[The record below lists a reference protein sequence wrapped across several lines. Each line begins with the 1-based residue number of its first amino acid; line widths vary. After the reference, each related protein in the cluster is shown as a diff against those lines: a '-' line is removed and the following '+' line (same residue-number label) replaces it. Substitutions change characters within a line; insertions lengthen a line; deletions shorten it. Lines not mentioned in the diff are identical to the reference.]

1 MSFRSQIS
9 KPRRLGIASHAFTLI
24 ELLVVIAIIGILAAM
39 LLPALNKAREKARR
53 GVCAGNL
60 HQIGTALIS
69 YADDFNGWFP
79 YPDCGAG
86 CSANDGTKLFEKYVG
101 APYGVANGFNGV
113 DNAYDIEAYCRLL
126 CALGYIGNP
135 DVFFC
140 PSDYNKVSGSAG
152 SMQNGGRTP
161 TEKPVS
167 QSGWG
172 SGGVPS
178 PAPPVWTQLW
188 AFNIS
193 YFYVTRIGT
202 GVPPMGTGAA
212 AAAGLTT
219 QTGSSGNG
227 TYMLMAD
234 KTLYGYASTCGQSSG
249 GGGGAATPGNNV
261 ITGDLVNGDIHGT
274 DGRNCLFSD
283 GHVEWINGPKICDQ
297 YGIIQADWGFYGDI
311 CPPTGC
317 PQTTTNID

>member
-1 MSFRSQIS
+1 MTLSFQLSR
-9 KPRRLGIASHAFTLI
+9 PGRVGIASRAFTLI

-60 HQIGTALIS
+60 HQIGVALIS

-86 CSANDGTKLFEKYVG
+86 CSANGGSQKLFEKFVG
-101 APYGVANGFNGV
+101 GAYGAEMGYTGV

-126 CALGYIGNP
+126 CSLSYIGKA

-140 PSDYNKVSGSAG
+140 PSDFNKVCATTVNMNSGGQPKVES
-152 SMQNGGRTP
+152 
-161 TEKPVS
+161 PVS

-172 SGGVPS
+172 SGGTPN

-193 YFYVTRIGT
+193 YFYVARLGT
-202 GVPPMGTGAA
+202 GVPPMANGALG
-212 AAAGLTT
+212 AGG
-219 QTGSSGNG
+219 GSSGNRA
-227 TYMLMAD
+227 YMIMAD
-234 KTLYGYASTCGQSSG
+234 KTLYGTVNSCGPCTSG
-249 GGGGAATPGNNV
+249 CTPGDN
-261 ITGDLVNGDIHGT
+261 ITTPDLVNGDIHGM
-274 DGRNCLFSD
+274 DGRNCLFTD

-297 YGIIQADWGFYGDI
+297 YAAIQADWGFYGVD
-311 CPPTGC
+311 CPSATGC
-317 PQTTTNID
+317 PQTTDNIY

>member
-1 MSFRSQIS
+1 MSPSSQLS
-9 KPRRLGIASHAFTLI
+9 KPRRAGIASRAYTLI

-60 HQIGTALIS
+60 HQIGVALVS

-86 CSANDGTKLFEKYVG
+86 CSANDGQILFDKYVG
-101 APYGVANGFNGV
+101 AKYAIENGYSPSVVEKAGDV
-113 DNAYDIEAYCRLL
+113 EAYCRLL
-126 CALGYIGNP
+126 CALGYVGNP

-140 PSDYNKVSGSAG
+140 PSDFNKVSAG
-152 SMQNGGRTP
+152 AGTMKNGGRVP

-172 SGGVPS
+172 SSGAPS
-178 PAPPVWTQLW
+178 PAPPLWTQLW

-193 YFYVTRIGT
+193 YFYIARIGT
-202 GVPPMGTGAA
+202 GVPPMGTGA
-212 AAAGLTT
+212 T
-219 QTGSSGNG
+219 QALNGQSGSSGNAV
-227 TYMLMAD
+227 YMLMAD
-234 KTLYGYASTCGQSSG
+234 KTLSGVADSCSSSSSQSGTAGSNIST
-249 GGGGAATPGNNV
+249 P
-261 ITGDLVNGDIHGT
+261 DLVNGDIHGT

-297 YGIIQADWGFYGDI
+297 YGVIQADWGFMGSDI
-311 CPPTGC
+311 PCPVTGC